1 MNIKMK
7 LVSAACLAICSAGA
21 FAALPPTVCAPTTLA
36 GLINTCA
43 PEITFYMGGASAQ
56 GGALNAVLASGA
68 GIFDTTAV
76 RGKITDTST
85 AISGNGN
92 TVAYI
97 GLGAAGTT
105 YAGKRVL
112 VIYNK
117 ANGSMA
123 GVNQL
128 LTGKGGALEE
138 VTLVTATKKNLAKG
152 LPGTCTVATESV
164 AGALGVA
171 SCATELAFKSGWG
184 ADLVAQKKMHLALS
198 DVRPNE
204 ATPGVVKKWDSVKF
218 PATTTGVQG
227 FGVIVNPALYTK
239 LIAAE
244 VAAGRLANSCLT
256 SETVG
261 GATDVITAACQPNLS
276 KALYASVV
284 TGQISTA
291 NALLSTTGDT
301 TKLVLARRVSQSGTQ
316 PASNIF
322 FAGQAG
328 YAVKTPLVDG
338 YAAVLGAGVV
348 NDLTVSENS
357 TTGDVITAVSGN
369 TADYAMG
376 VASLEN
382 TYSMTKSAS
391 KLKGALFVKLEN
403 ISPNFDAAT
412 GLLDSKHR
420 VGLQAGYPFAFE
432 MQAVKQTGL
441 AGEYLD
447 IADKVIAALID
458 PAQNLAGI
466 AYIGSA
472 TPAVNTSYTHGAS
485 NYLPLTKN

>member
-1 MNIKMK
+1 MKLKFK
-7 LVSAACLAICSAGA
+7 LVSAACVALCSAGA
-21 FAALPPTVCAPTTLA
+21 FAATPPTVCAPTTLA

-43 PEITFYMGGASAQ
+43 PEVTFYMGGASAQ

-76 RGKITDTST
+76 RGKITDTAVSV
-85 AISGNGN
+85 SGNGN
-92 TVAYI
+92 SVGYI

-152 LPGTCTVATESV
+152 LPGTCTVATEST
-164 AGALGVA
+164 AGSLGVA

-184 ADLVAQKKMHLALS
+184 ADAVPQKKMHLALS

-218 PATTTGVQG
+218 PATITGMQG

-239 LIAAE
+239 LIAKE
-244 VAAGRLANSCLT
+244 VAAGNLASSCLT
-256 SETVG
+256 SEVVG
-261 GATDVITAACQPNLS
+261 GATDVITAACQPNLN
-276 KALYASVV
+276 KALYSSVV
-284 TGQISTA
+284 TGQINTA
-291 NALLSTTGDT
+291 AALLDDATDL

-316 PASNIF
+316 PSSNIF

-338 YAAVLGAGVV
+338 YAAILGAGVV
-348 NDLTVSENS
+348 GDLTVSENS
-357 TTGDVITAVSGN
+357 TTGDVITAVSAN
-369 TADYAMG
+369 TTDYAMG

-391 KLKGALFVKLEN
+391 KVKGALFVKLEN
-403 ISPNFDAAT
+403 VSPNFNMAT
-412 GLLDSKHR
+412 GALDSKHR
-420 VGLQAGYPFAFE
+420 VGLQAGYPFAYE
-432 MQAVKQTGL
+432 MQAVKQNGL

-466 AYIGSA
+466 AYIGSTDA
-472 TPAVNTSYTHGAS
+472 TKNTSYTRGAS